1 MNHQC
6 SIREDVNGRNSRF
19 GQLRQEAISS
29 RQVGATPRRGELH
42 EIHNPRIVNF
52 CLKGIRIYDN
62 VFRSE
67 AEMQDRGW
75 EVSTNPLETCS
86 FEQSVWRVLSV
97 NLLFLPLTSS
107 RMEH

>member
-75 EVSTNPLETCS
+75 EAMQIL
-86 FEQSVWRVLSV
+86 QSISNVTKYTHL
-97 NLLFLPLTSS
+97 SS
-107 RMEH
+107 RFGVCFQ